1 MTLALT
7 IIRDEHRALASVL
20 KGLQYLVDEIRGS
33 RQQPDFALM
42 KAIVAYVEQYPD
54 RLHHPKEDQ
63 YLFPALRV
71 RAPAAAKV
79 LDELEEQHRHGPDVI
94 GRVKQALAA
103 YEADPGRLEALHLAV
118 EDYAAE
124 QWAHMRKEEQEILPL
139 AESALR
145 PEDWAPIDA
154 AFKSNQDPMV
164 GVDRQKEFREL
175 FRRVVN
181 LMPAPMGL
189 GPERR

>member
-20 KGLQYLVDEIRGS
+20 KGLQYLVEEIRGG
-33 RQQPDFALM
+33 RQSADFTLLN
-42 KAIVAYVEQYPD
+42 AIVAYVEHFPD
-54 RLHHPKEDQ
+54 RLHHPKEDR
-63 YLFPALRV
+63 YLFPALRT
-71 RAPAAAKV
+71 RHPGAAAA
-79 LDELEEQHRHGPDVI
+79 LDELEAQHRDGPDVI
-94 GRVKQALAA
+94 GRVKQALGD
-103 YEADPGRLEALHLAV
+103 YRADPGKLEALRAAV
-118 EDYAAE
+118 DAYADF
-124 QWAHMRKEEQEILPL
+124 QWAHMRKEEQDVLPL
-139 AESALR
+139 AEAALR

-154 AFKSNQDPMV
+154 AFKSNNDPMV

-175 FRRVVN
+175 FRKVVH